1 MKRFPATIIVA
12 ILAFFSADIACVAK
26 DSKKV
31 RTPQLPDT
39 VSVVTQRAE
48 AGDAKAQNTLGEWY
62 HYGTFVKKDNMMAAK
77 WFSESANQK
86 DIEGIANLAECYQL
100 GHGVKADSTM
110 ALKLYIK
117 AIELGNNTIIQEQ
130 EKKASSNKD
139 NLFSAQLLYQCYNR
153 GIGVDKNIDK
163 ADFYNE
169 LLVERSSVERQYNLA
184 LDYINRQEYQKAIP
198 WLKRAMRQNHIG
210 ATFYMGKLMFQGTGI
225 EQDKETAIQLM
236 EKAVESKFPGAC
248 LELGKIY
255 LKGDGVD
262 VDKEKGA
269 NYLKQIAGLSSEAG
283 WYLGLCYLTGEG
295 VEQNYFFALQWI
307 AEYVGSHKKQY
318 YKMLKEYPSFSEFL
332 QGLKYYYIIH
342 DYDSAMACFK
352 KTEKDKRQ
360 EGTLMRGLC
369 YAEKNYSRYN
379 EKKAAKLVAK
389 ATKTIPQADYYLSL
403 IFENGRGV
411 KKDIEKSLNILQRAA
426 NNNIAEAQCMLGDKY
441 MAGDVVP
448 RDYVKAAKLYLEAEA
463 QRHLSSQSAKNLAEC
478 YKKHVS
484 ILPDLDNSTKRI
496 EKLSKQEDNNKLY
509 DLLKSIGE

>member
-1 MKRFPATIIVA
+1 MKRFSVTIIVVTLA
-12 ILAFFSADIACVAK
+12 IFATDIACAAK

-39 VSVVTQRAE
+39 IFILTQRAE

-62 HYGTFVKKDNMMAAK
+62 HSGTFVKKDDVLAAK

-86 DIEGIANLAECYQL
+86 DIEGVANLAACYQF

-117 AIELGNNTIIQEQ
+117 AIELGNNTIIQKH
-130 EKKASSNKD
+130 EKEVSTNKE
-139 NLFSAQLLYQCYNR
+139 NLFSAQLLYQCYSR
-153 GIGVDKNIDK
+153 GIGADKNIDK
-163 ADFYNE
+163 ADYYKE
-169 LLVERSSVERQYNLA
+169 ILVERSSADSQYNLA
-184 LDYINRQEYQKAIP
+184 LDYINRQQYKKAIP

-225 EQDKETAIQLM
+225 EQDKENAVQLM
-236 EKAVESKFPGAC
+236 EKAAETKFPGAC

-262 VDKEKGA
+262 VDKERGV
-269 NYLKQIAGLSSEAG
+269 NYLKKIAGLSSEAG

-295 VEQNYFFALQWI
+295 VEQNYFFALQWM
-307 AEYVGSHKKQY
+307 AEYVGGHKKQFN
-318 YKMLKEYPSFSEFL
+318 KVLKENPSFFGFL

-342 DYDSAMACFK
+342 DYDSAMLCFE

-360 EGTLMRGLC
+360 EGTLMKGLC
-369 YAEKNYSRYN
+369 YAEKNYSGYN

-389 ATKTIPQADYYLSL
+389 ATKTISQADYYLSQMY
-403 IFENGRGV
+403 ENGYGV
-411 KKDIEKSLNILQRAA
+411 KKDIEKSFNILQRAA

-441 MAGDVVP
+441 MGGEVVP
-448 RDYVKAAKLYLEAEA
+448 RDYVKAAKLYLAAEA

-478 YKKHVS
+478 YKNNVS
-484 ILPDLDNSTKRI
+484 ILPDLDNSAKRI
-496 EKLSKQEDNNKLY
+496 EKLSKQEENNKLY